1 MPLSSAHDHRPQR
14 ARLSPLA
21 DLKAVEVFVSVIETQ
36 SLTKAARRLGI
47 GVSTV
52 SKKLSELEAR
62 AEARLLNRTTRK
74 LYVTEMGKRLYE
86 RCLKIT
92 DEIEKAETELWEQS
106 RAPNGRLRI
115 AAPVVL
121 GRTQI
126 APLLTPFLR
135 RYPDIR
141 VELALSPRTADL
153 IEEGID
159 VAIRLVRSDQVEHGM
174 QRICP
179 NRRVFCASP
188 GYLREHGE
196 PAHPDALSG
205 HACLVALTNE
215 AFDRWPYVRGRSV
228 GSVRVSGPLVSD
240 NVDVLRQ
247 AAIDGLGVAYLG
259 LSLVAPDLQAGRLR
273 QVLNGHAVQDS
284 LIVALVP
291 HVDFVPQRAAVF
303 IAFLRERFG
312 NTAPWEEQA

>member
-1 MPLSSAHDHRPQR
+1 MPLPSAPEHRPQR

-106 RAPNGRLRI
+106 RAPSGRLRI

-135 RYPDIR
+135 RYPEIQI
-141 VELALSPRTADL
+141 ELALSPRTADL

-159 VAIRLVRSDQVEHGM
+159 VAIRLVRADQIEHGM

-179 NRRVFCASP
+179 NQRVFCAAP
-188 GYLREHGE
+188 GYLQECGE
-196 PAHPDALSG
+196 PTDPGTLSE
-205 HACLVALTNE
+205 HACLIARTNDT
-215 AFDRWPYVRGRSV
+215 FDNWPYARGRSV

-240 NVDVLRQ
+240 NVDVIRQ
-247 AAIDGLGVAYLG
+247 AAIDGLGIAYLG
-259 LSLVAPDLQAGRLR
+259 LSLVAPDLQAGRLQ
-273 QVLNGHAVQDS
+273 QVLKGHAVQDS
-284 LIVALVP
+284 LIVALLP
-291 HVDFVPQRAAVF
+291 HVDFVPLRAAAF
-303 IAFLRERFG
+303 IDFLRERFG
-312 NTAPWEEQA
+312 KTPPWEEQA

>member
-1 MPLSSAHDHRPQR
+1 MSISSAHDSRPQR
-14 ARLSPLA
+14 ARLSLLA
-21 DLKAVEVFVSVIETQ
+21 DLKAIEVFVSVIETQ

-62 AEARLLNRTTRK
+62 AETRLLNRTTRN

-106 RAPNGRLRI
+106 RSPSGRLRI

-135 RYPDIR
+135 RYPEIHA
-141 VELALSPRTADL
+141 ELALSPRTADL

-159 VAIRLVRSDQVEHGM
+159 VAIRLVRADRVEHGM
-174 QRICP
+174 QQICP

-188 GYLREHGE
+188 DYLQEHGE
-196 PAHPDALSG
+196 PGDPGALSE
-205 HACLVALTNE
+205 HACLIARTDDT
-215 AFDRWPYVRGRSV
+215 FDRWPYIKGRNV
-228 GSVRVSGPLVSD
+228 GSMRVSGPLISD

-247 AAIDGLGVAYLG
+247 AALDGLGIAYLG
-259 LSLVAPDLQAGRLR
+259 LSLVAPDIRAGRLR
-273 QVLNGHAVQDS
+273 QVLDDYVVQDS
-284 LIVALVP
+284 LIVALLP
-291 HVDFVPQRAAVF
+291 HVDFIPQRVNVF

-312 NTAPWEEQA
+312 KTPSWEEQP

>member
-1 MPLSSAHDHRPQR
+1 MSFAHEQRPQR
-14 ARLSPLA
+14 ARLSLLA
-21 DLKAVEVFVSVIETQ
+21 DLKAIEVFVSVIETQ

-62 AEARLLNRTTRK
+62 AETRLLNRTTRN

-106 RAPNGRLRI
+106 RAPSGRLRI

-135 RYPDIR
+135 LYPEIQ

-159 VAIRLVRSDQVEHGM
+159 VAIRLVRADQVEHGM

-188 GYLREHGE
+188 SYLQKHGA
-196 PAHPDALSG
+196 PGDPTALPG
-205 HACLVALTNE
+205 HACLIARTNDT
-215 AFDRWPYVRGRSV
+215 FNRWPYIKGRTV
-228 GSVRVSGPLVSD
+228 GSMRVSGPLVSD

-247 AAIDGLGVAYLG
+247 AAIDGLGIAYLG
-259 LSLVAPDLQAGRLR
+259 LSLVAADLRAGRLQ
-273 QVLNGHAVQDS
+273 QVLEGYAVQDS
-284 LIVALVP
+284 LIVALLP
-291 HVDFVPQRAAVF
+291 HVDFVPQRAKVF

-312 NTAPWEEQA
+312 ETPSWEEVP

>member
-1 MPLSSAHDHRPQR
+1 MPTSSAHDHRPQR
-14 ARLSPLA
+14 VRPSLLS
-21 DLKAVEVFVSVIETQ
+21 DLRAVEVFVSVIETQ

-52 SKKLSELEAR
+52 SKKLSELEER
-62 AEARLLNRTTRK
+62 AETRLLNRTTRN
-74 LYVTEMGKRLYE
+74 LYITEMGKRLYE

-106 RAPNGRLRI
+106 RAPSGRLRI

-135 RYPDIR
+135 RYPEIQA
-141 VELALSPRTADL
+141 ELALSPRTADL

-159 VAIRLVRSDQVEHGM
+159 VAIRLVRTDQVEHGM

-188 GYLREHGE
+188 SYLQEHGA
-196 PAHPDALSG
+196 PGDPNALSG
-205 HACLVALTNE
+205 HACLVARTNDT
-215 AFDRWPYVRGRSV
+215 FDRWPYVKGRNI
-228 GSVRVSGPLVSD
+228 GFTRVSGPLVSD

-247 AAIDGLGVAYLG
+247 AAIDGLGIAYLG
-259 LSLVAPDLQAGRLR
+259 LSLVAPDLRAGRLQ
-273 QVLNGHAVQDS
+273 QVLEGYPVQDS
-284 LIVALVP
+284 LIVVLLP
-291 HVDFVPQRAAVF
+291 HVDFIPQRVKVF

-312 NTAPWEEQA
+312 ETPSWEEL